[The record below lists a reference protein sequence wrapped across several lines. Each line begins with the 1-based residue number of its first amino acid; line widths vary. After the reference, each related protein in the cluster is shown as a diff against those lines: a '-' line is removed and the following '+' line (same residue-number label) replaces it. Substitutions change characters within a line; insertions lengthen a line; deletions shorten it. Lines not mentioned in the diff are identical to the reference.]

1 VVGAEDWFE
10 SFLKL
15 GKFSMV
21 KNSPPAARASGPVQS
36 IDDVR
41 RRAKHRLIGAT
52 VLVVGGV
59 VAFPWLFDSQPRPI
73 PVDIPVS
80 IPSRNTSTPLPV
92 TPPTDAA
99 VVTDNTVDKPP
110 SSSSTPATVPTP
122 TAKPTVVE
130 KPVEK
135 PVVAEKPKPVEKP
148 VEKPA
153 VAEKPKPV
161 EKPVEKP
168 VVAEKPKPVEKPVEK
183 PAVAEKP
190 KPVEKPVEKP
200 VVAEKP
206 KPVEKPVEKP
216 AVAEKPKPTSD
227 DGIRAL
233 AILNDQS
240 KPTSPTPLSA
250 SPKNDDKKIAA
261 YANNT
266 SDKGRF
272 VVQVGAFSDSDK
284 AQQVRQKLERAG
296 LKTYTHVAETAEG
309 TRIRVRVGPFSSR
322 GDADDAASKAKAQ
335 GLPAAVLSL

>member
-1 VVGAEDWFE
+1 
-10 SFLKL
+10 
-15 GKFSMV
+15 MV
-21 KNSPPAARASGPVQS
+21 KNSPPPARTSGPVQS

-92 TPPTDAA
+92 TPPTDSA
-99 VVTDNTVDKPP
+99 VTTDNTVDKPP
-110 SSSSTPATVPTP
+110 SGSSTPATVPTP
-122 TAKPTVVE
+122 TTKPTVVE

-135 PVVAEKPKPVEKP
+135 PV
-148 VEKPA
+148 

-183 PAVAEKP
+183 PVVAEKP

-200 VVAEKP
+200 VVT
-206 KPVEKPVEKP
+206 
-216 AVAEKPKPTSD
+216 EKPKPTSD

-240 KPTSPTPLSA
+240 KPTSPTPSSA

-322 GDADDAASKAKAQ
+322 GEADDAASKAKAQ